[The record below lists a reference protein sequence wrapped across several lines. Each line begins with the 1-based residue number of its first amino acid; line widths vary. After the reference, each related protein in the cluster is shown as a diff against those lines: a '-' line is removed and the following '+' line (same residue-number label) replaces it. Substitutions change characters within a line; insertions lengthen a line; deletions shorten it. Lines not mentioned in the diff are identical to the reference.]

1 MVTFIEDFGILLLI
15 IVIISFL
22 AKLLKQPIIVG
33 YVLSGLLFSYIL
45 GTRIGSGELI
55 IIMSE
60 LGITFLLFLMGLE
73 FDLSNLRYLGK
84 DIIFSIIPQSIIFFL
99 LPFILS
105 GFFGFSFIERIY
117 LSILFMFSSTLLV
130 AKWLEDTKETN
141 TLHGKLIL
149 GTLIL
154 QDVIAIIALTLLAV
168 SREES
173 KIALLT
179 SPLKGILLV
188 LIAFILAKY
197 ILNQILKFSSKYPEL
212 LFIVS
217 LGVCFAFVEIAPYFG
232 YSTTIGAFI
241 GGITLANTIYK
252 NEVSGRLRPLIV
264 FFNMLFFVG
273 LGFQMDLNLGRD
285 HFLFI
290 GVLLLLTLIVK
301 PFVIHWTLRI
311 RGYDLKTSFISGL
324 HLAQLSEFGIIIV
337 AGGVLAGT
345 IGAEIGSLA
354 IILVIITMIIS
365 SYFIK
370 YDEKIFKFCEPYLR
384 IIDKKVFPA
393 KQAKVPVLDPGCNM
407 LFFGY
412 YDLGSDLYARIKD
425 MGKKIMV
432 IDNDP
437 ENIGMLK
444 RENLPYLYNSI
455 NNPDFFEHVDLRN
468 IELAVSSF
476 ANVED
481 NKMILK
487 EVKKANPNAIVI
499 VTAKNL
505 KDSLELYNHHADYV
519 LYASYLNHRHVSVLL
534 EDYTTDINKV
544 LAKKIEDVTKLKQ
557 IEQKRKEVNKDLN
570 KLWDMDSFFTNIVE
584 KKKKLKIEMK
594 PKKLMKRS
602 YQELGRL
609 WDLDSFFKRMTERE
623 KEKKGEFEAA
633 LELVRPRK

>member
-33 YVLSGLLFSYIL
+33 YVLSGLVFSYIL
-45 GTRIGSGELI
+45 GSRIGSGELI
-55 IIMSE
+55 IVMSE

-73 FDLSNLRYLGK
+73 FDLSSLRYLGK
-84 DIIFSIIPQSIIFFL
+84 DILLSIIPQSIIFFL
-99 LPFILS
+99 VPYILS

-154 QDVIAIIALTLLAV
+154 QDVLAIIALTLLAV

-173 KIALLT
+173 KVALIT

-188 LIAFILAKY
+188 LIAFVLAKY
-197 ILNQILKFSSKYPEL
+197 VLNQVLKFSSKYPEL

-217 LGVCFAFVEIAPYFG
+217 LGVCFAFVEIAPYLG
-232 YSTTIGAFI
+232 YSTTIGAFV

-252 NEVSGRLRPLIV
+252 KEVAGRLRPLIV

-273 LGFQMDLNLGRD
+273 LGFQMDLNLGWD
-285 HFLFI
+285 HVIFI
-290 GVLLLLTLIVK
+290 GILLALTLLLK
-301 PFVIHWTLRI
+301 PVVIYWTLRF
-311 RGYDLKTSFISGL
+311 RGYDMKTSFISGL
-324 HLAQLSEFGIIIV
+324 HLAQLSEFGLIIIT
-337 AGGVLAGT
+337 GGILAGT
-345 IGAEIGSLA
+345 VKAEIGSLA

-370 YDEKIFKFCEPYLR
+370 YDDLIFKLVQPYLR
-384 IIDKKVFPA
+384 LVDRKVFPA
-393 KQAKVPVLDPGCNM
+393 KQLRLPALDPSCNV

-412 YDLGSDLYARIKD
+412 YDLGSELYTRFKE

-432 IDNDP
+432 VDNDP

-444 RENLPYLYNSI
+444 RENIPYLYDSV
-455 NNPDFFEHVDLRN
+455 NNPDFFENLNLPGV
-468 IELAVSSF
+468 ELVVSSIS
-476 ANVED
+476 NVED
-481 NKMILK
+481 NKRIINLFK
-487 EVKKANPNAIVI
+487 NANPRAVVM

-505 KDSLELYNHHADYV
+505 KDSLELYNHQADYV
-519 LYASYLNHRHVSVLL
+519 LYASYLNHRYVSVLL
-534 EDYTTDINKV
+534 DDYTKDINKV
-544 LAKKIEDVTKLKQ
+544 VAKKIEDVTKLRQ
-557 IEQKRKEVNKDLN
+557 LEQKRREVNKELN
-570 KLWDMDSFFTNIVE
+570 KIWDIDNFFTNISQ
-584 KKKKLKIEMK
+584 KQKKLRQEMK
-594 PKKLMKRS
+594 PRKLVRRS
-602 YQELGRL
+602 YQELGRI
-609 WDLDSFFKRMTERE
+609 WDVDSFFGRMTERE
-623 KEKKGEFEAA
+623 KESKEEDERR
-633 LELVRPRK
+633 LELGK

>member
-505 KDSLELYNHHADYV
+505 KDSLELYNHLADYV
-519 LYASYLNHRHVSVLL
+519 LYASYLN
-534 EDYTTDINKV
+534 
-544 LAKKIEDVTKLKQ
+544 
-557 IEQKRKEVNKDLN
+557 
-570 KLWDMDSFFTNIVE
+570 
-584 KKKKLKIEMK
+584 
-594 PKKLMKRS
+594 
-602 YQELGRL
+602 
-609 WDLDSFFKRMTERE
+609 
-623 KEKKGEFEAA
+623 
-633 LELVRPRK
+633 

>member
-33 YVLSGLLFSYIL
+33 YVLSGLVFSYIL
-45 GTRIGSGELI
+45 GPRIGSGELI

-73 FDLSNLRYLGK
+73 FDLSSLRYLGK

-99 LPFILS
+99 LPYILS

-154 QDVIAIIALTLLAV
+154 QDVLAIIALTLLAV

-173 KIALLT
+173 KVALVT
-179 SPLKGILLV
+179 SPLKGVLLV
-188 LIAFILAKY
+188 LIAVVLAKY
-197 ILNQILKFSSKYPEL
+197 ILNQVLKFSSKHPEL
-212 LFIVS
+212 LFILS
-217 LGVCFAFVEIAPYFG
+217 LGVCFLFVEIAPYFG

-252 NEVSGRLRPLIV
+252 NEVLGRLRPLIV

-273 LGFQMDLNLGRD
+273 LGFQMDLNLGWD
-285 HFLFI
+285 HILFI
-290 GVLLLLTLIVK
+290 GILLILTLIVK
-301 PFVIHWTLRI
+301 PLVIHWTLRH

-337 AGGVLAGT
+337 AGGVLAGA
-345 IGAEIGSLA
+345 INKEISSLA
-354 IILVIITMIIS
+354 IILVIITMILS
-365 SYFIK
+365 SYYIK
-370 YDEKIFKFCEPYLR
+370 YDDIIFKFCEPYLR
-384 IIDKKVFPA
+384 FVDRKVFPS
-393 KQAKVPVLDPGCNM
+393 KQVKAQSLDPGCNM

-412 YDLGSDLYARIKD
+412 YDLGPDLYARLKE

-444 RENLPYLYNSI
+444 RENIPYIFNSV
-455 NNPDFFEHVDLRN
+455 NNPDFFENVSLHN
-468 IELAVSSF
+468 IELAVSSL

-481 NKMILK
+481 NKLIIRL
-487 EVKKANPNAIVI
+487 VKKANPNAVVI

-505 KDSLELYNHHADYV
+505 RDSLELYNYRADYV
-519 LYASYLNHRHVSVLL
+519 LYPSYINHRQVSVLL

-544 LAKKIEDVTKLKQ
+544 LSKKIEDVAKLKQ
-557 IEQKRKEVNKDLN
+557 IEQKRREVNKDLN
-570 KLWDMDSFFTNIVE
+570 KIWDMDSFFTNIVE
-584 KKKKLKIEMK
+584 KKKKIKTEMK
-594 PKKLMKRS
+594 PRKLMKRS

-609 WDLDSFFKRMTERE
+609 WDIDSFFTRMTQKETER
-623 KEKKGEFEAA
+623 KGEEDERR
-633 LELVRPRK
+633 LELRK

>member
-609 WDLDSFFKRMTERE
+609 WDMDSFFKRMTERE

>member
-22 AKLLKQPIIVG
+22 AKLLKQPIIIG
-33 YVLSGLLFSYIL
+33 YVLSGLVFSYIL
-45 GTRIGSGELI
+45 GSRIGSGELI

-73 FDLSNLRYLGK
+73 FDLSSLRYLGK
-84 DIIFSIIPQSIIFFL
+84 DIIFSIIPQSVIFFL
-99 LPFILS
+99 LPYILS

-117 LSILFMFSSTLLV
+117 LSVLFMFSSTLLV

-141 TLHGKLIL
+141 TLHGKLVL

-154 QDVIAIIALTLLAV
+154 QDVLAILALTLLAV

-173 KIALLT
+173 KVALLT

-188 LIAFILAKY
+188 LIAIVLAKY
-197 ILNQILKFSSKYPEL
+197 ILNQVLKFSSKYPEL

-252 NEVSGRLRPLIV
+252 REVSGKLRPLIV

-273 LGFQMDLNLGRD
+273 LGFQMDLNLGRE
-285 HFLFI
+285 HIFFI
-290 GVLLLLTLIVK
+290 GILLGMTFIIK
-301 PFVIHWTLRI
+301 PVVIHWSLRH

-324 HLAQLSEFGIIIV
+324 HLAQLSEFGIIIA
-337 AGGVLAGT
+337 AGGILAGT
-345 IGAEIGSLA
+345 IGTELGSLA
-354 IILVIITMIIS
+354 IILVLVSMVIS
-365 SYFIK
+365 SYIIK
-370 YDEKIFKFCEPYLR
+370 YDDFIFKFCEPYLR
-384 IIDKKVFPA
+384 LVDRKVFPA
-393 KQAKVPVLDPGCNM
+393 KQLKAPALDPGCNM

-412 YDLGSDLYARIKD
+412 YDLGPDLYRRLKEL
-425 MGKKIMV
+425 GKKIMV

-444 RENLPYLYNSI
+444 RENIPYLFNSV
-455 NNPDFFEHVDLRN
+455 NNPDFFEMVNLQN
-468 IELAVSSF
+468 IELAVSSL
-476 ANVED
+476 ANADD
-481 NKMILK
+481 NQTIIRQI
-487 EVKKANPNAIVI
+487 KKANPKAVVI

-505 KDSLELYNHHADYV
+505 RDSLELYNNRADYV
-519 LYASYLNHRHVSVLL
+519 LYPSYINHRQVSVLL

-544 LAKKIEDVTKLKQ
+544 LSKKIEDVAQLKQ
-557 IEQKRKEVNKDLN
+557 IEQKRREVNKDLN
-570 KLWDMDSFFTNIVE
+570 KLWDVDSLFANIAE
-584 KKKKLKIEMK
+584 KKKKLKTEMK
-594 PKKLMKRS
+594 PQKLMKRS
-602 YQELGRL
+602 YQELGRI
-609 WDLDSFFKRMTERE
+609 WDVDSFFKRMTEKEEEGKKERE
-623 KEKKGEFEAA
+623 G
-633 LELVRPRK
+633 R